1 MATVTEVV
9 GKLPWGQHSSD
20 LQQRF
25 YLKLGFLWSQK
36 LFPEVSHLKEKK
48 KKPLSL
54 GSKECVILKRNT
66 SSLGLEFVLCLT
78 Y

>member
-1 MATVTEVV
+1 MATVTAVV

-36 LFPEVSHLKEKK
+36 LFPEVSHLQEKK
-48 KKPLSL
+48 KKKPSHLEVKNVLS
-54 GSKECVILKRNT
+54 
-66 SSLGLEFVLCLT
+66 
-78 Y
+78 